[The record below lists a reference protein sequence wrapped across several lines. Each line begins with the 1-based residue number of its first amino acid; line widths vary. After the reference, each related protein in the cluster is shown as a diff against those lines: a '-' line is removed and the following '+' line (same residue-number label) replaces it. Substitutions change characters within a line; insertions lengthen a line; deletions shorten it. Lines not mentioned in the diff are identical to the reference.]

1 MSVRSS
7 EPNYL
12 AAQQLRQDIAT
23 VQAVGAKPSELTFEQ
38 LTEVEKSA
46 AMTGVSPDQWR
57 PISWINEAHYT
68 ELLKNNSLS
77 GSLTQQIEAYKV
89 VASQ

>member
-7 EPNYL
+7 ESGYL
-12 AAQQLRQDIAT
+12 AAQQLRHDIAT
-23 VQAVGAKPSELTFEQ
+23 VQAAQTKPTELTFEQ
-38 LTEVEKSA
+38 LSEVEKSA

-57 PISWINEAHYT
+57 PISWINEGHYV
-68 ELLKNNSLS
+68 ELLKSNSLS
-77 GSLTQQIEAYKV
+77 GSLTQKIEAFKV

>member
-7 EPNYL
+7 EPGYL

-23 VQAVGAKPSELTFEQ
+23 VQAAQPKPSELTFGQ

-57 PISWINEAHYT
+57 PISWMNEAHYA
-68 ELLKNNSLS
+68 ELLKGNALS
-77 GSLTQQIEAYKV
+77 GSLTQKIEAYKV